1 MLGGFMMFSVGQNVL
16 YGTNGVCVV
25 EDITEKQVGK
35 VSMEYYV
42 LKPLAS
48 DSSTLFVPTH
58 NEELVKRIRDILN
71 KDSIDSILANLPDIG
86 EWNENKQE
94 RSDDFKSIIAGGDC
108 VELIRLI
115 RLIHAHELS
124 QTANHKRLHVSD
136 ERFMKEATK
145 MVCEEFSI
153 VLHTDRDSIMKRIL
167 VN

>member
-1 MLGGFMMFSVGQNVL
+1 MMFSVGQNVL

-25 EDITEKQVGK
+25 NEITEKKIGNVT
-35 VSMEYYV
+35 MEYYV

-71 KDSIDSILANLPDIG
+71 KDSINSILANLPDIG

-108 VELIRLI
+108 VELIRMI
-115 RLIHAHELS
+115 RLIKAHSDEL
-124 QTANHKRLHVSD
+124 AENGRHLHMSD
-136 ERFMKEATK
+136 ERFLKEAEK
-145 MVCEEFSI
+145 MVSEEVSL
-153 VLHTDRDSIMKRIL
+153 VLDIDKQTAIELIL
-167 VN
+167 K

>member
-1 MLGGFMMFSVGQNVL
+1 MMFSVGQNVL

-25 EDITEKQVGK
+25 EDITEKKVGK

-108 VELIRLI
+108 VELIRMI
-115 RLIHAHELS
+115 RLIHAHSNEL
-124 QTANHKRLHVSD
+124 A
-136 ERFMKEATK
+136 EKEAEK
-145 MVCEEFSI
+145 MVSEEISL
-153 VLHTDRDSIMKRIL
+153 VLDVDKDTAIELIL
-167 VN
+167 K

>member
-1 MLGGFMMFSVGQNVL
+1 MFGGFMMFSVGQNVL

-25 EDITEKQVGK
+25 EDITEKKVGK

-94 RSDDFKSIIAGGDC
+94 RSDDFKSIVAGGDC
-108 VELIRLI
+108 VELIRMI
-115 RLIHAHELS
+115 RLINAHSNDLAE
-124 QTANHKRLHVSD
+124 NGRHLHMSD
-136 ERFMKEATK
+136 ERFLKEAEK
-145 MVCEEFSI
+145 MVSEEISL
-153 VLHTDRDSIMKRIL
+153 VLDVVRDAALELIL
-167 VN
+167 K